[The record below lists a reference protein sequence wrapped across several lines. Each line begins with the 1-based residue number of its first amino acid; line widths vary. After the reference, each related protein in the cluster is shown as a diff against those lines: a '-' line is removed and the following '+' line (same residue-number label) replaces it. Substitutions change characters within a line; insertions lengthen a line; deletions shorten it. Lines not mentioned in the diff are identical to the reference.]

1 MPCVRKFVAWVIIL
15 IASTF
20 GDPSVIRA
28 QTGRVSDEKNIAITA
43 PATADMLRVTG
54 SRVNVRREPSIN
66 AGVLTTYT
74 RGRLVPVLRT
84 RGAWSEIHM
93 GDSANSTGW
102 IASRLLST
110 RSPAQ
115 APTTQIRQR
124 SVSLPSSRE
133 ITAARKDLISRS
145 IAAYQGSCPCPYNRD
160 RAGRRCGGRSA
171 WSRPGGASPICY
183 DSDVTEARL
192 QTYFARQRGAT
203 F

>member
-1 MPCVRKFVAWVIIL
+1 MAYIRNLVAFAVIL
-15 IASTF
+15 IASTWD
-20 GDPSVIRA
+20 DPSRIAA
-28 QTGRVSDEKNIAITA
+28 QTAGVSDEKTIAITA

-124 SVSLPSSRE
+124 SVSVPSSRE
-133 ITAARKDLISRS
+133 ITAARKDLISLS

-192 QTYFARQRGAT
+192 QTYFARQRRAT